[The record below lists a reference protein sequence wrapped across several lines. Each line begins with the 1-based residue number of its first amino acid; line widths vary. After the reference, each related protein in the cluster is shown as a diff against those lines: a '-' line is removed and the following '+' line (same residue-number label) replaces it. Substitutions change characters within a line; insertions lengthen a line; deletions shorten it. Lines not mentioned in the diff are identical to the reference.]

1 LKNIDTKLERVCK
14 LIADSYAIEATRR
27 RGVAESGDEEQERT
41 TDWRYDNDTFIIDL
55 IRSGGSI
62 VVNAGDGDGATL
74 IDEDTVFNVE
84 LSPVRMAA
92 RWFGWVMQGVNPAGG
107 DALIF
112 TSAEGYAGAI
122 TTSKKQSPVITGAV
136 SEQQDLVASIIN
148 GQLVPLLKPELV
160 EFEYP
165 LTVAEF
171 MAIRNNPHGLVEFDG
186 EYGWIKELEADLLN
200 GRAKFTLIPE
210 RLLMPAPN

>member
-1 LKNIDTKLERVCK
+1 LNLP
-14 LIADSYAIEATRR
+14 IEATRR
-27 RGVAESGDEEQERT
+27 RQIDAAT
-41 TDWRYDNDTFIIDL
+41 NDWKYDNDTFIIDL

-74 IDEDTVFNVE
+74 IDADTVFNVE

-92 RWFGWVMQGVNPAGG
+92 RWFGWVMQGVSPEKG
-107 DALIF
+107 DKLIF
-112 TSAEGYAGAI
+112 ASAEGYAGAI
-122 TTSKKQSPVITGAV
+122 TTSRKQNPVMTGGV
-136 SEQQDLVASIIN
+136 SEQQDLAASMIN
-148 GQLVPLLKPELV
+148 GSPLPLLKPELV

-171 MAIRNNPHGLVEFDG
+171 MAIRSNPHGLVEFDG